1 MVARIGNCRIQSR
14 PDRLPRLVKTM
25 RKEVAARGP
34 TIDICTNLNTTP
46 IMSELARA
54 GTPLF

>member
-14 PDRLPRLVKTM
+14 PDRLLRLVKTM

-34 TIDICTNLNTTP
+34 TIDLHRSNPYPMIN
-46 IMSELARA
+46 S
-54 GTPLF
+54 